1 MKKFLTDN
9 MHILVLIALVLA
21 GFAVFKIC
29 KKNKDEKSSSSNKTE
44 TTTNEE

>member
-21 GFAVFKIC
+21 GFAVYKIC
-29 KKNKDEKSSSSNKTE
+29 KKNKEDGKSSSDNS
-44 TTTNEE
+44 TTKSEE